1 MSLFKIF
8 LKLPTTKI
16 MAVDD
21 WYSLNLGLPF
31 IIFFPKKFY
40 FVFDFSYEKTTIE
53 VMAEYLEKEIHSKS

>member
-1 MSLFKIF
+1 
-8 LKLPTTKI
+8 

-21 WYSLNLGLPF
+21 WYSLNSGLPF